1 MQGDKTMEQFEIRGW
16 VAIYGRYESA
26 GLYQSIDDAINAGI
40 EKFKFN
46 GAHFYVFHND
56 KKVAYVN
63 YNRAV
68 VTCRKPQW
76 VPTVH
81 RF

>member
-1 MQGDKTMEQFEIRGW
+1 MEQFEIKGW
-16 VAIYGRYESA
+16 VAIYRRYESV

-46 GAHFYVFHND
+46 GAHFIVFHND

-63 YNRAV
+63 YHRAV
-68 VTCRKPQW
+68 VTYGKPQW

>member
-1 MQGDKTMEQFEIRGW
+1 MEQFEVRGW
-16 VAIYGRYESA
+16 VAYYGRYESV

-46 GAHFYVFHND
+46 GAHFIVFHND
-56 KKVAYVN
+56 KKVARVN
-63 YNRAV
+63 YHWGV
-68 VTCRKPQW
+68 VTGRLCEW
-76 VPTVH
+76 IPTVT

>member
-1 MQGDKTMEQFEIRGW
+1 MEQFEIRGW
-16 VAIYGRYESA
+16 VAYCGRYESV

-40 EKFKFN
+40 EKFKVN

-56 KKVAYVN
+56 KKVAGVDYHWG
-63 YNRAV
+63 V
-68 VTCRKPQW
+68 VTSRIPQW
-76 VPTVH
+76 IPTVH